1 MIIWSGWGMLSALIA
16 AAGLVGS
23 VLLDPALARV
33 GVPTPTGVVLVW
45 VVAAAFNWW
54 LGTRLNNRPG
64 RELVDSRTGQVVILR
79 GRHTLFWIPMQYYS
93 VLMVLLGALSVLG
106 AMHGGSSGRK
116 AGQATRAHTPAAG
129 LPLRVASTDTTSP
142 KWPHGRREVARTTTS
157 VGG

>member
-33 GVPTPTGVVLVW
+33 GIPTPSGVVLVW
-45 VVAAAFNWW
+45 IVAAAFNWW

-64 RELVDSRTGQVVILR
+64 RELVDPRTGQTVVLR
-79 GRHTLFWIPMQYYS
+79 RRHTLFWIPMQYYS

-106 AMHGGSSGRK
+106 AMHGGSPGRK
-116 AGQATRAHTPAAG
+116 AGPAARASLTAAAAWRLAA
-129 LPLRVASTDTTSP
+129 LPDAKPPASP
-142 KWPHGRREVARTTTS
+142 RGRRAAGWTS
-157 VGG
+157 VSGRG